1 MKKRVL
7 AMLLAGAMVFS
18 LTACGGSAETI
29 VEETQQEEIVEES
42 SAKEETVVETSPKE
56 VVEETQE
63 VEEPADDGAPVQPTS
78 RIAHIAQGGVSGDV
92 TETLEYNADGYTV
105 KGRVDSQQEGS
116 SCDYEFSYNSKGEIT
131 HVKNAYYSE
140 LTPNGFINEMELVQG
155 YPISATNNENVAYN
169 EYSGFSTTQS
179 GIVVADGNYVDFGYT
194 LVDSNGNLL
203 GSCMNNVAYI
213 VYQSPLGM
221 FDFGM
226 CNFPKPLIRLDMNES
241 VDNYKL
247 SASVEGNK
255 TFVTGS
261 RTEELY
267 DAEQRENVNK
277 ETYSFID
284 IISYGD
290 NGLVESIETYEAP
303 LGGGDF
309 SLENIENGKLE
320 GYVYYTYDAQGNV
333 IECKT
338 RESNGITETV
348 VTYDYGNGTQTVNET
363 QTVSDSE
370 DTASNSSDA
379 SNMDASGE
387 GLSSEIV
394 GEWKDTTGLND
405 VSFTFNADGTGYEM
419 LGGKIDFTYTVD
431 GNSVTVKSQY
441 GDDTYEYVD
450 GWLESGDMKITK
462 VN

>member
-1 MKKRVL
+1 MIMKKKAL
-7 AMLLAGAMVFS
+7 AMLMASVMVFS
-18 LTACGGSAETI
+18 LTACGGSAET
-29 VEETQQEEIVEES
+29 VAEETQQEEIVDDS
-42 SAKEETVVETSPKE
+42 SAKEETKQEETVVETSSKE

-63 VEEPADDGAPVQPTS
+63 VEKVEEPADDGAPVQPTS
-78 RIAHIAQGGVSGDV
+78 RIAHIAQGGISGDV
-92 TETLEYNADGYTV
+92 TETLEYNSDGSYTV

-116 SCDYEFSYNSKGEIT
+116 SCDYEFSYDSKGEIT

-226 CNFPKPLIRLDMNES
+226 CNFPKPLIRIDMNES

-261 RTEELY
+261 RT
-267 DAEQRENVNK
+267 DK

-320 GYVYYTYDAQGNV
+320 GYAHYKYDSQGNV
-333 IECKT
+333 VECKT

-348 VTYDYGNGTQTVNET
+348 ITYDYSNGT

-370 DTASNSSDA
+370 DTTSD
-379 SNMDASGE
+379 
-387 GLSSEIV
+387 SSEASIE
-394 GEWKDTTGLND
+394 GRWRCRSENYPYD
-405 VSFTFNADGTGYEM
+405 VIYFAADGTGNLYK
-419 LGGKIDFTYTVD
+419 GIDAYSLKYTFDGTKAYVTADGQEFTF
-431 GNSVTVKSQY
+431 
-441 GDDTYEYVD
+441 YVYLD
-450 GWLESGDMKITK
+450 ENLMVEGESDAPYDKEQ
-462 VN
+462 

>member
-1 MKKRVL
+1 MIMKKKVL
-7 AMLLAGAMVFS
+7 AMLMVSVMVFS
-18 LTACGGSAETI
+18 LTACGGSAET
-29 VEETQQEEIVEES
+29 VAEETQQEEIVEES
-42 SAKEETVVETSPKE
+42 SAKEETKQEETVVETSSKE

-63 VEEPADDGAPVQPTS
+63 VEEPEDDSAPVQPTS
-78 RIAHIAQGGVSGDV
+78 RIAHIAQGGISGDV

-116 SCDYEFSYNSKGEIT
+116 SCDYEFSYNSKGEVI

-155 YPISATNNENVAYN
+155 YPISAANNENVAYN

-226 CNFPKPLIRLDMNES
+226 CNFPKPLIRIDMNES

-261 RTEELY
+261 HTEESY

-303 LGGGDF
+303 LGGGNF

-320 GYVYYTYDAQGNV
+320 GYVYYTYDSQGNV

-348 VTYDYGNGTQTVNET
+348 VTYDYGNGTQTVNDAEDT
-363 QTVSDSE
+363 TSDSSA
-370 DTASNSSDA
+370 ASI
-379 SNMDASGE
+379 E
-387 GLSSEIV
+387 GRWRCQSE
-394 GEWKDTTGLND
+394 NYPYD
-405 VSFTFNADGTGYEM
+405 VIYFEADGTGNLYK
-419 LGGKIDFTYTVD
+419 GIDAYPLQYTFDGTKAYITADGQEFTF
-431 GNSVTVKSQY
+431 
-441 GDDTYEYVD
+441 YVYLD
-450 GWLESGDMKITK
+450 ENLMVEGESDAPYDKEQ
-462 VN
+462 

>member
-1 MKKRVL
+1 MIMKKKAL
-7 AMLLAGAMVFS
+7 AMLMASVMVFS
-18 LTACGGSAETI
+18 LTACGGSAET
-29 VEETQQEEIVEES
+29 VAEETQQEEIVEES
-42 SAKEETVVETSPKE
+42 STKEETKQEETVVETSPKE
-56 VVEETQE
+56 EVVEENQE
-63 VEEPADDGAPVQPTS
+63 VEKVEEPADDGAPVQPIS
-78 RIAHIAQGGVSGDV
+78 RIAHIAQGGISGDV

-116 SCDYEFSYNSKGEIT
+116 SCDYEFSYNSKGEVI

-213 VYQSPLGM
+213 VYQAPLGM

-226 CNFPKPLIRLDMNES
+226 CNFPKPLIRIDMNES

-261 RTEELY
+261 RTEEAY

-309 SLENIENGKLE
+309 SLENIVNGKLE
-320 GYVYYTYDAQGNV
+320 GYAHYKYDSQGNV
-333 IECKT
+333 VECKT

-348 VTYDYGNGTQTVNET
+348 ITYDYSNGT

-370 DTASNSSDA
+370 DTTSDSSAASI
-379 SNMDASGE
+379 E
-387 GLSSEIV
+387 GRWRCRSE
-394 GEWKDTTGLND
+394 NYPYD
-405 VSFTFNADGTGYEM
+405 VIYFAADGTGNLYK
-419 LGGKIDFTYTVD
+419 GIDAYPLKYTFDGTKAYVTADGQEFTF
-431 GNSVTVKSQY
+431 
-441 GDDTYEYVD
+441 YVYLD
-450 GWLESGDMKITK
+450 ENLMVEGESDAPYDKEQ
-462 VN
+462 